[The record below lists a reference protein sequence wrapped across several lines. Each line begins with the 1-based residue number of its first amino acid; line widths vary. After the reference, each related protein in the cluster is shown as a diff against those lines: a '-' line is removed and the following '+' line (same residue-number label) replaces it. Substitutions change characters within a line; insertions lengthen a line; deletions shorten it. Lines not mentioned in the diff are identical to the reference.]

1 MRIMEKVLDPKNI
14 HLAYLRVVNGSMN
27 KELIIEAEKELFHNS
42 IPGIYKDIRKALM
55 SPDKF
60 KFGAVEPLH
69 KPKYSH
75 DSGEFGTRT
84 LVRVNFFD
92 SVIVQCVINVIAEQ
106 IKSLMPVWNYGY
118 KIVSNAESP
127 YFYQDWRTG
136 YAKFIKHELE
146 LIESH
151 RYISVIET
159 DIEKFYPSINHQKLI
174 NELKPYFTS
183 YEDVELLFVWIKKIL
198 NMYFETEYNH
208 EKIGLP
214 QGPLHSPL
222 FALFYIRDCFKE
234 ITKKYPRVNC
244 FGYVDDLRVYSEYS
258 LEITEKIFDTL
269 KNYMVRKGL
278 TLNEN
283 KTLIARVSEHKVRE
297 AELMSKASNLGRAI
311 RDEVVISSEGI
322 EEMRERL
329 KNLIHEIEEIYS
341 EEDFYSEDSKE
352 DDGPNNNKKKLT
364 ERLQKFVDYRL
375 VKLIDSNDDWYQQL
389 ESAFADGYLLGNIVA
404 IWQILSIKAET
415 IGMKR
420 AFLSKLREVALSNET
435 QAYSYVRFLAFKYLF
450 KYSPSELRLSDDEV
464 TSNFVVLLRDNKK
477 TVFEKA
483 ILSSLH
489 KDWIPYISNIFN
501 WEESELDSELASLY
515 FKNELVKNPPTR
527 YRKYISSPRLVQN
540 KEELIFESSNI
551 ITTNHVKYLEDE
563 DFKNIRFRLLKYV
576 DGNWRVKIN
585 GRIESLRDISWRN
598 DSQIRDLLKNLVAWL
613 KIQIIM
619 WGQRV
624 PSSIVDPDHIWL
636 DMSTDHVYLLGNPAW
651 QLDYIFEETPSSL
664 WKKSFTSLFQV
675 LFNIDLSKGINIFK
689 KSWTSAQSPL
699 LYFWQYRI
707 LNYLFSNKFSLFSF
721 IIYMEKVLSEEED
734 NTIVSA
740 EQIKLDHI
748 VKHYVTDVEHRDN
761 LIIIANFVEGSWK
774 NGSKECYFFTLH
786 NHEHARYL
794 IYRLHEIFERT
805 GFSIYLNSKE
815 AFRLFAACFLHDI
828 GMLSEPAKYRLY
840 DIREDDIQNLQDE
853 VNQILQVAVARDPD
867 DIKLDLQQIYEIFS
881 NVERVRE
888 SIVRNEHPNISEK
901 ELVGDFPELPLSVA
915 ERRDIGIISVAHGWN
930 KDKVKNITDD
940 LHDGRHPIHL
950 RLLSLLLRIADLSDV
965 SKERI
970 RREVLERNHHRM
982 STTSVFH
989 WIKHLSVDKLTIEHR
1004 ESENGITNIIFT
1016 IHHNYLPSGYILT
1029 QVLEDKCGAYC
1040 KRNDSNELKNFIV
1053 KGKNLGSGSYYNY
1066 FEPTNCDITC
1076 AFINESYRSFFEE
1089 IIFINEYFSERD
1101 IPVQFDL
1108 KIVKSDHSQVDF
1120 YFVKNRNNA
1129 ISAQDFM
1136 FQYFQRLT

>member
-1 MRIMEKVLDPKNI
+1 
-14 HLAYLRVVNGSMN
+14 
-27 KELIIEAEKELFHNS
+27 
-42 IPGIYKDIRKALM
+42 
-55 SPDKF
+55 
-60 KFGAVEPLH
+60 
-69 KPKYSH
+69 
-75 DSGEFGTRT
+75 
-84 LVRVNFFD
+84 
-92 SVIVQCVINVIAEQ
+92 
-106 IKSLMPVWNYGY
+106 
-118 KIVSNAESP
+118 
-127 YFYQDWRTG
+127 
-136 YAKFIKHELE
+136 
-146 LIESH
+146 
-151 RYISVIET
+151 
-159 DIEKFYPSINHQKLI
+159 
-174 NELKPYFTS
+174 
-183 YEDVELLFVWIKKIL
+183 
-198 NMYFETEYNH
+198 
-208 EKIGLP
+208 
-214 QGPLHSPL
+214 
-222 FALFYIRDCFKE
+222 
-234 ITKKYPRVNC
+234 
-244 FGYVDDLRVYSEYS
+244 
-258 LEITEKIFDTL
+258 
-269 KNYMVRKGL
+269 
-278 TLNEN
+278 
-283 KTLIARVSEHKVRE
+283 
-297 AELMSKASNLGRAI
+297 
-311 RDEVVISSEGI
+311 
-322 EEMRERL
+322 
-329 KNLIHEIEEIYS
+329 
-341 EEDFYSEDSKE
+341 
-352 DDGPNNNKKKLT
+352 
-364 ERLQKFVDYRL
+364 
-375 VKLIDSNDDWYQQL
+375 
-389 ESAFADGYLLGNIVA
+389 
-404 IWQILSIKAET
+404 
-415 IGMKR
+415 
-420 AFLSKLREVALSNET
+420 
-435 QAYSYVRFLAFKYLF
+435 
-450 KYSPSELRLSDDEV
+450 
-464 TSNFVVLLRDNKK
+464 
-477 TVFEKA
+477 
-483 ILSSLH
+483 
-489 KDWIPYISNIFN
+489 
-501 WEESELDSELASLY
+501 
-515 FKNELVKNPPTR
+515 
-527 YRKYISSPRLVQN
+527 
-540 KEELIFESSNI
+540 
-551 ITTNHVKYLEDE
+551 
-563 DFKNIRFRLLKYV
+563 
-576 DGNWRVKIN
+576 
-585 GRIESLRDISWRN
+585 
-598 DSQIRDLLKNLVAWL
+598 
-613 KIQIIM
+613 
-619 WGQRV
+619 
-624 PSSIVDPDHIWL
+624 
-636 DMSTDHVYLLGNPAW
+636 LLGNPAW